1 MIKDKFLKGSALL
14 FVSMMT
20 GNVFGY
26 LFQLA
31 MGRMLSVEAYGE
43 MNALMSLL
51 VLFGIPFATVIN
63 FFAKETAVHSNKGAD
78 GLSEIKGL
86 HKYGMIKTCLFILPI
101 IVLLGFSS
109 PLIGNFLEISF
120 EKVILILVCV
130 FAAALLTVNTG
141 IIQGLQ
147 YFRSLSFIG
156 AGTSVFKF
164 FFGIL
169 FVWLGF
175 GVNGALSGLLS
186 TSLILLVFSQW
197 KIVSSMPK
205 NNKTFHI
212 PFKEI
217 YSYVGG
223 LFMANIFFGLMTQ
236 ADVMLIKHYFPAK
249 EAGLYA
255 SAAILGKAIMYLP
268 YAIVMAL
275 FPMVAAN
282 HAAGHSSSKM
292 FSKAVGLTL
301 LLSGSG
307 AVILFLHAD
316 YFMGVLFGERFLQA
330 APITAR
336 FGIAMLP
343 MAFILLLMNYL
354 LAQGKTYFVFFMA
367 FAAVI
372 ELAGIHFYR
381 QNLHNVLYVI
391 TATGCLALFPMAV
404 TVVLQQRSRR

>member
-1 MIKDKFLKGSALL
+1 MIKDRFLKGSALL
-14 FVSMMT
+14 FASMMT

-31 MGRMLSVEAYGE
+31 MGRMLSIEAYGE

-51 VLFGIPFATVIN
+51 ILFGIPFATVIN
-63 FFAKETAVHSNKGAD
+63 FFARETAIYSNKGTA
-78 GLSEIKGL
+78 GLAKIKGL
-86 HKYGMIKTCLFILPI
+86 HRFGMMKTCLFILPI
-101 IVLLGFSS
+101 IGLLGLLS
-109 PLIGNFLEISF
+109 PYIGDFLEISF
-120 EKVILILVCV
+120 EKVLLILVCL
-130 FAAALLTVNTG
+130 FTAALLTVNTG

-175 GVNGALSGLLS
+175 GVHGALTGLLS
-186 TSLILLVFSQW
+186 TSLVLLGFSQW
-197 KIVSSMPK
+197 LIVTSLPK
-205 NNKTFHI
+205 KNKSFHI
-212 PFKEI
+212 SFKEI
-217 YSYVGG
+217 YGYLGG

-236 ADVMLIKHYFPAK
+236 ADVMLIKHYFPPK

-255 SAAILGKAIMYLP
+255 SAAIVGKAIMYLP

-282 HAAGHSSSKM
+282 QAAGQSSMKM
-292 FSKAVGLTL
+292 LSKAAGLTFV
-301 LLSGSG
+301 LSGAG
-307 AVILFLHAD
+307 AVILFIYAD

-330 APITAR
+330 APITAI
-336 FGIAMLP
+336 FGLAMLP

-354 LAQGKTYFVFFMA
+354 LAQGKTRFVSFMA
-367 FAAVI
+367 VAAI
-372 ELAGIHFYR
+372 LELAGIHIYR
-381 QNLHNVLYVI
+381 NDLHSVLYVI
-391 TATGCLALFPMAV
+391 MTAGCLAFFPMAG
-404 TVVLQQRSRR
+404 TVLLQYRRQR